1 MGRMKNE
8 PTAVQTGHCCIPQ
21 TVFGKNGA
29 KALPTLVYC
38 AFIMTAVPG
47 GVQQSEARFRKVLD
61 GDSGKRVTE
70 FQEKK
75 LTPLAMGQI
84 ERAGELLQRGLCSAR
99 EAKQLARAKAREK
112 KYVFGAG
119 HSRGHL
125 GQAGAG
131 QIVPN
136 FWAKISRP
144 VTNTE

>member
-1 MGRMKNE
+1 MNRRRFKRDIVVSPND
-8 PTAVQTGHCCIPQ
+8 V
-21 TVFGKNGA
+21 GKRAGKDSA
-29 KALPTLVYC
+29 RTSLALL
-38 AFIMTAVPG
+38 FIMTAILG

-75 LTPLAMGQI
+75 LTSLAMGQI